1 MTPGS
6 TSLLIVD
13 DTPENIDLLIS
24 ILNLPELQVLAANSG
39 ERALAVAERKQ
50 PDLILLDV
58 MMPGIDGFETCR
70 QLRANPVTRDI
81 PVIFVTARTEDV
93 AAGFA
98 AGGTDYI
105 AKPVHADEVR
115 ARVHHHLERRRLT
128 RDMQALNQQLE
139 DRVRA
144 RTQELVQ
151 VNRQLREEIN
161 ERRYMQDRLSYLA
174 THDFVTRLYNRDAL
188 EAQTLA
194 VLAESHRTDDSACL
208 AIVELARFRIVN
220 ETCGYIAG
228 DELLRQVADMLSALS
243 APDDLICRLG
253 GDRFALLCRRPSAQ
267 VMDQAGRIKR
277 SFEQFEFLWD
287 GRAYGIDARIA
298 VVPIERDFVSFDQLM
313 TKADEASYLTRR
325 EGGHTVRLHRS
336 AAHDADSRESVNW
349 AYRLMD
355 ALKSHHF
362 RVYFQ
367 RLVPLGASPANGP
380 GLRFEVLVRLWDTET
395 CKLVAPAA
403 FIGPAERYQ
412 LIDQLD
418 RWMLREVLSRLS
430 VWPAVMGQLHSVS
443 INLSAF
449 SLRNGALAEHVL
461 GLLHSFNFPPD
472 RLCLE
477 ITESEAIV
485 NLSAAKTFM
494 ERLKQAGVRFA
505 LDDFGTGFASF
516 GYLKQ
521 LPFDTVKIDGAFVRD
536 MDSDAANAAMVSS
549 MVSMA
554 QALNLPVVAEFVETE
569 SVATALRALG
579 VQYGQGYLF
588 HRPQEMTEAG
598 LLAVQ
603 P

>member
-6 TSLLIVD
+6 HSLLIVD

-70 QLRANPVTRDI
+70 RLRANPVTRDI

-128 RDMQALNQQLE
+128 RDMQVLNQQLE

-194 VLAESHRTDDSACL
+194 LLAEGHRNDDSACL

-253 GDRFALLCRRPSAQ
+253 GDRFALLCRRSCAQ

-325 EGGHTVRLHRS
+325 EGGHSVRLHRS

-367 RLVPLGASPANGP
+367 RLVPLGPSPAGVP
-380 GLRFEVLVRLWDTET
+380 ALRFEVLVRLWDTET

-430 VWPAVMGQLHSVS
+430 VWPEVMGQLHSVS

-536 MDSDAANAAMVSS
+536 MDSDTANAAMVAS

-554 QALNLPVVAEFVETE
+554 QALKLPVVAEFVETE
-569 SVATALRALG
+569 AVATALRALG
-579 VQYGQGYLF
+579 VQFGQGYLF
-588 HRPQEMTEAG
+588 HRPQEMTETA
-598 LLAVQ
+598 LLGTA
-603 P
+603 